1 MADSNIQQGTD
12 SVPYGDQQMVDAQA
26 AQLPA
31 PAPGIDPEAIAQ
43 AVVGNAGV
51 VQPVQ
56 QAPAGQPGYTVR
68 NPYMLLPSRVNFGSL
83 NGGQQKSQVERDY
96 DIGTLWEALAADPR
110 SSDTA
115 KMVARQLMNR
125 GG

>member
-1 MADSNIQQGTD
+1 VADSNIQQGTD

-43 AVVGNAGV
+43 AVAGNAGV
-51 VQPVQ
+51 SQSGNT
-56 QAPAGQPGYTVR
+56 APAGYTVR